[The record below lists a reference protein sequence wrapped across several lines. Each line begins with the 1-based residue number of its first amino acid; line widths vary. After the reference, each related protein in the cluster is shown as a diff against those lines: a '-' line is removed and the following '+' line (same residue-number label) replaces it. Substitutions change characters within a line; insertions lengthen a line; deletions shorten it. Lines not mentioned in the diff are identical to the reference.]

1 MFPIPTGKGSIS
13 SILQKS
19 GIRYYYLRNLPLY
32 TDENGKI
39 IKYNSKGFTSK
50 KAAEKYRQKVII
62 DRDEG
67 VYKLNYINELT
78 ARKLKPKLSNAAA
91 DENYYSFCLR
101 FFTERDNATATKES
115 YLHLIESR
123 FKPYFSKI
131 AIKDLNKGLIQRF
144 IDQHTTAIKNTF
156 VILRQTL
163 RKLYSLDLIPQ
174 YFYDGLIKPNTT
186 APLHPKQALTH
197 EEVNVFLDYFKG
209 HNLEYA
215 ILLLFQTGIRIG
227 ELQALYWNEV
237 EIVDD
242 KHGKLHINSSWG
254 KTELGLA
261 RKSTKTKSSKRVV
274 PFTSFKLV
282 KLLVEAKEN
291 SNSKWVLANQVG
303 TGPIEKKNFT
313 NRYFKA
319 VGKRLNINK
328 PLSSHV
334 ARHTYISH
342 LVNANVP
349 YTTIAKL
356 VGHDTT
362 EMIIKVYA
370 HPINDEKE
378 EFRLVENIYL

>member
-50 KAAEKYRQKVII
+50 KAAEKHRQKVII

-144 IDQHTTAIKNTF
+144 IDQHTTAIKK
-156 VILRQTL
+156 TL
-163 RKLYSLDLIPQ
+163 LY
-174 YFYDGLIKPNTT
+174 YGRRCENY
-186 APLHPKQALTH
+186 
-197 EEVNVFLDYFKG
+197 
-209 HNLEYA
+209 
-215 ILLLFQTGIRIG
+215 
-227 ELQALYWNEV
+227 
-237 EIVDD
+237 IV
-242 KHGKLHINSSWG
+242 
-254 KTELGLA
+254 
-261 RKSTKTKSSKRVV
+261 
-274 PFTSFKLV
+274 
-282 KLLVEAKEN
+282 
-291 SNSKWVLANQVG
+291 
-303 TGPIEKKNFT
+303 
-313 NRYFKA
+313 
-319 VGKRLNINK
+319 
-328 PLSSHV
+328 
-334 ARHTYISH
+334 
-342 LVNANVP
+342 
-349 YTTIAKL
+349 
-356 VGHDTT
+356 
-362 EMIIKVYA
+362 
-370 HPINDEKE
+370 
-378 EFRLVENIYL
+378 

>member
-50 KAAEKYRQKVII
+50 KAAEKHRQKVII

-78 ARKLKPKLSNAAA
+78 ARKLKPKSSNAAA
-91 DENYYSFCLR
+91 DENYYSFSLR

-174 YFYDGLIKPNTT
+174 YFYDGLILLPRS
-186 APLHPKQALTH
+186 
-197 EEVNVFLDYFKG
+197 
-209 HNLEYA
+209 
-215 ILLLFQTGIRIG
+215 IL
-227 ELQALYWNEV
+227 N
-237 EIVDD
+237 
-242 KHGKLHINSSWG
+242 KH
-254 KTELGLA
+254 
-261 RKSTKTKSSKRVV
+261 
-274 PFTSFKLV
+274 
-282 KLLVEAKEN
+282 
-291 SNSKWVLANQVG
+291 
-303 TGPIEKKNFT
+303 
-313 NRYFKA
+313 
-319 VGKRLNINK
+319 
-328 PLSSHV
+328 
-334 ARHTYISH
+334 
-342 LVNANVP
+342 
-349 YTTIAKL
+349 
-356 VGHDTT
+356 
-362 EMIIKVYA
+362 
-370 HPINDEKE
+370 
-378 EFRLVENIYL
+378 